1 METNSAQPETN
12 DQPSFY
18 LYSPSTPSSPLHS
31 GNVFYRA
38 GDERS
43 ARILCR
49 LFQKEHS
56 SEGKGPYFLAQSA
69 HEIELDDQIL
79 LDEALNW
86 LDVYDDPDPGIYD
99 PPPTKEMV
107 TLAQYAQRAQTWESM
122 FASRKDDRKKGSNN
136 NAKPLQNGVGP
147 ESKEKTEPVLPQMS
161 EEDRLNSAL
170 NLLFLLAQ
178 AYYKILECAIG
189 MATWCSALDLE
200 LNESYLWTTSNLQNL
215 LKNHEGL
222 RDFPGTFEFVFPD
235 LYPSTIRDVEWDEMV
250 APGVEQFLS
259 SVQRYVREKGM
270 YPPDEQSPAWTFV
283 ELFRPSINLA
293 VERATAYDQRMRAYA
308 RKSFGFGQNT
318 RDTVKPSRGTV
329 KSAFISYSWDDDAHC
344 EWIRELATRLRADGV
359 DVSIDRWSAIPG
371 DQLPA
376 FMERAIRDN
385 EFVVIVCTPRYK
397 RRSDAREGG
406 VGYEGDIMTA
416 EALTSQNQRKFI
428 PVLRTGEWKQ
438 SAPSWLLGKYY
449 INLTG
454 DPYSERDYE
463 DLVRTLLGIRETAP
477 PIGTP
482 MATITQSNRL
492 SESLRGNKTSEDE
505 DIRITRVIVEEITE
519 PQNNGT
525 PGSALYSIP
534 FALSRR
540 PPSAWAEMFIANW
553 NHPPRWTTMHRPG
566 IARLSGSTV
575 SLNGTTIEEVE
586 HYHRDTLQL
595 AVDETNRQYREW
607 RNEQDQHRA
616 REQTARENHRKR
628 VEDVSKKITFD

>member
-1 METNSAQPETN
+1 
-12 DQPSFY
+12 
-18 LYSPSTPSSPLHS
+18 
-31 GNVFYRA
+31 
-38 GDERS
+38 
-43 ARILCR
+43 
-49 LFQKEHS
+49 
-56 SEGKGPYFLAQSA
+56 
-69 HEIELDDQIL
+69 
-79 LDEALNW
+79 
-86 LDVYDDPDPGIYD
+86 
-99 PPPTKEMV
+99 
-107 TLAQYAQRAQTWESM
+107 
-122 FASRKDDRKKGSNN
+122 
-136 NAKPLQNGVGP
+136 
-147 ESKEKTEPVLPQMS
+147 MS

-222 RDFPGTFEFVFPD
+222 GDFPGTFELVFPD
-235 LYPSTIRDVEWDEMV
+235 LYPSTIRDVEWDDMV

-270 YPPDEQSPAWTFV
+270 YPPDELSPAWTFV
-283 ELFRPSINLA
+283 ELFRPSVNLA
-293 VERATAYDQRMRAYA
+293 IERATAYDQRMRAYA

-318 RDTVKPSRGTV
+318 RETVKPQSGGTV

-416 EALTSQNQRKFI
+416 EALTSRNQRKFI

-463 DLVRTLLGIRETAP
+463 DLVRTLLGVRETAP

-482 MATITQSNRL
+482 MATITQANRPP
-492 SESLRGNKTSEDE
+492 ESSRGNKKSEDE
-505 DIRITRVIVEEITE
+505 DIKITRVIVEDITE
-519 PQNNGT
+519 PKNDGT
-525 PGSALYSIP
+525 SGSALYSIP

-540 PPSAWAEMFIANW
+540 PPSAWAEMFIENW
-553 NHPPRWTTMHRPG
+553 NHPPGWTTMHRPG
-566 IARLSGSTV
+566 IARLSGSIVT
-575 SLNGTTIEEVE
+575 LNGTTIEEVE
-586 HYHRDTLQL
+586 SYHRDTLQL
-595 AVDETNRQYREW
+595 AVEETNRQYREW
-607 RNEQDQHRA
+607 RNKQDQDRA
-616 REQTARENHRKR
+616 REQATRESHRKS
-628 VEDVSKKITFD
+628 VEDVSKKITFG